1 MKVNAIKAV
10 AVFAVV
16 CSSSPYLATAQVRN
30 TAAPS
35 PNIVIPAQMP
45 SATVV
50 PSVHTFLV
58 SIKGSKQGIF
68 KGAAAVQTAV
78 PSIIG
83 IKFSSQLTSPRDPAT
98 GLPSGR
104 RQTSPIT
111 FTKEWD
117 ASSPQIMQALVTNE
131 TLSTVTF
138 QFTGIDREG
147 KQTVYQ
153 TITLTNATISAVRRY
168 IDVANGSEPADPRAL
183 EDVSFTYQSIKVMDS
198 TGQTTFADDWAAAI

>member
-1 MKVNAIKAV
+1 MKVDAIKAV
-10 AVFAVV
+10 AVFAVI
-16 CSSSPYLATAQVRN
+16 CGSAPYLATAQVRN
-30 TAAPS
+30 TAAPN
-35 PNIVIPAQMP
+35 PNVVMPAQMP

-50 PSVHTFLV
+50 PGVHTFLV
-58 SIKGSKQGIF
+58 AIKGSKQGNF
-68 KGAAAVQTAV
+68 RGAVVQSAV
-78 PSIIG
+78 PSIVG

-98 GLPSGR
+98 GLPSGK
-104 RQTSPIT
+104 RQSSPIT

-138 QFTGIDREG
+138 QFTGVDRQGRE
-147 KQTVYQ
+147 TVYQ

-183 EDVSFTYQSIKVMDS
+183 EDVSFTYQKILIQD
-198 TGQTTFADDWAAAI
+198 TAGQTTFVDDWAAAI